1 MFKYQ
6 RFLIG
11 NTDHFAPT
19 YFPCLEENISI
30 AKRELDTMPYA
41 YRTEI
46 LVSFLKD
53 HCIESEWVEANPGL
67 AEMISSKVLPLADF
81 EALFES
87 GKDNAAFIRELEE
100 YIIEQFAVV
109 SAVPSILEEIN

>member
-6 RFLIG
+6 KFLIG
-11 NTDHFAPT
+11 NADHFDPT
-19 YFPCLEENISI
+19 SFPFLEEKISI
-30 AKRELDTMPYA
+30 AKRELDTMPSA
-41 YRTEI
+41 YRTEM

-53 HCIESEWVEANPGL
+53 QYIPSAWGTMNPGL

-87 GKDNAAFIRELEE
+87 ASGNTAYIRELEI
-100 YIIEQFAVV
+100 YIKEQFAVV
-109 SAVPSILEEIN
+109 PAVLSLQ